1 MGGGDSDNSEDEDD
15 GYERKMALYNN
26 RTRGFFLLFT
36 EFSPQRFVRRLTE
49 YLRDRKDVV
58 AELSNTDWQVTFK
71 VEREL
76 DDEEIKEEVEA
87 DFCDIRVDLLKMP

>member
-49 YLRDRKDVV
+49 YLRDRKDVI

-87 DFCDIRVDLLKMP
+87 ASCEIRVDLLKMP

>member
-1 MGGGDSDNSEDEDD
+1 
-15 GYERKMALYNN
+15 MALYNN

-36 EFSPQRFVRRLTE
+36 EFKPWKFVRRLTE
-49 YLRDRKDVV
+49 YLKDRKDVI
-58 AELSNTDWQVTFK
+58 AELSQTEWQVSFT

-76 DDEEIKEEVEA
+76 DDEEIKKGVEA